1 MYDHVWIGLIIVAM
15 EMSIHHSIIV
25 MFDVKN
31 MTLESVNDSIFC
43 LAYILNV
50 APFTFQAV
58 DEIIALACAF
68 GDSVVGCIIV
78 EVGYFP

>member
-1 MYDHVWIGLIIVAM
+1 MHDHAWIGLIIVAM
-15 EMSIHHSIIV
+15 EMSSHCSIIV

-31 MTLESVNDSIFC
+31 MTSESVNDSIFC

-50 APFTFQAV
+50 APFTFQAI
-58 DEIIALACAF
+58 DKIIALACAF
-68 GDSVVGCIIV
+68 SDSVVGCIIV